1 MKRKFQVIE
10 WSRDMKQGYRY
21 AKTAQ
26 IERDRNRLDRLF
38 ERNMMIQQKIIGAV
52 IAVLSIIV
60 AWFLSEKYGQTEYF
74 LMTFLF
80 VGFGI
85 WLITTKR
92 NTIKEIREA

>member
-1 MKRKFQVIE
+1 MKYRLIK
-10 WSRDMKQGYRY
+10 WSGDMKQGYRY
-21 AKTAQ
+21 AKNAQ

-52 IAVLSIIV
+52 IAVLSIIA

-74 LMTFLF
+74 LMALLF

-85 WLITTKR
+85 WLITTNR
-92 NTIKEIREA
+92 NTIKETRE